1 MKIET
6 VWSSPN
12 EHGLTAAA
20 KDAVILGAR
29 QGGAE
34 VGELW
39 LNRFR
44 LEHCRAC
51 GSGWGTC
58 RTEGRCV
65 LQDDF
70 EEIYARLRAADGIVF
85 VTAVY
90 WHDQTECMK
99 AFLDRL
105 RRCETAHNGALEGRR
120 CLLADCAGGTGNGAT
135 ECLVKLEEYLRHM
148 GMRAYDRVPVVRF
161 SRGYML
167 PALTGAGKAYAAALR
182 DGFDMQY

>member
-90 WHDQTECMK
+90 WHDQTECMPLS
-99 AFLDRL
+99 FL
-105 RRCETAHNGALEGRR
+105 RRLET
-120 CLLADCAGGTGNGAT
+120 
-135 ECLVKLEEYLRHM
+135 
-148 GMRAYDRVPVVRF
+148 
-161 SRGYML
+161 
-167 PALTGAGKAYAAALR
+167 
-182 DGFDMQY
+182 